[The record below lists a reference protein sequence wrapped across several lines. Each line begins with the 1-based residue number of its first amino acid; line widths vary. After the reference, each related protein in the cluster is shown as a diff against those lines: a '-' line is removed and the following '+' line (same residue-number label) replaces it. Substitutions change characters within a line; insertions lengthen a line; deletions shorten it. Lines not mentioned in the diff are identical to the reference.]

1 MARVGGARV
10 HEHADELVQ
19 LPRRQR
25 GRMVGGANA
34 SRAVVSANACRA
46 GGRRTGSGSA
56 RHPGSVDFSTNA
68 SAVVGRPRDGRVGGG
83 RLRGGRGGD
92 AFGRVRPHVD
102 GERELEVVVQ
112 LHLAHRLE
120 VEFESLEVD
129 EEHGRQLAHACALQG
144 LNVLAALALELV
156 VAVEHLALDIRGEPV
171 QDRLLAL
178 DVDRERVKDL
188 VFVGKHAPVLTHNLV
203 DERAAEEGG
212 QQLGGGRV
220 FQSALE
226 LLDELVVEL
235 VHVHLDRGVDGQRV
249 VVAPRGA

>member
-34 SRAVVSANACRA
+34 SRDVVSANACRA

-68 SAVVGRPRDGRVGGG
+68 ATVVGRSDGGDGRVSGG

-102 GERELEVVVQ
+102 CERELEVVVQ

-129 EEHGRQLAHACALQG
+129 EEHGRQLAHACALHR
-144 LNVLAALALELV
+144 LDVLAALALVLV
-156 VAVEHLALDIRGEPV
+156 VAVEHLALDIRGEAV

-188 VFVGKHAPVLTHNLV
+188 VSVGKHAPVLTHDLV
-203 DERAAEEGG
+203 DERAAEKG
-212 QQLGGGRV
+212 
-220 FQSALE
+220 
-226 LLDELVVEL
+226 
-235 VHVHLDRGVDGQRV
+235 
-249 VVAPRGA
+249 